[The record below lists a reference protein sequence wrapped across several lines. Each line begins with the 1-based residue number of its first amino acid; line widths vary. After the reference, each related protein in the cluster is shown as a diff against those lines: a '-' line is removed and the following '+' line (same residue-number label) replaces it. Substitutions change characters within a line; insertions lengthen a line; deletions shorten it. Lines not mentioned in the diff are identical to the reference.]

1 MMMNSYQFQLIFSLH
16 PNEDVEQHLDALFE
30 VGCDDALISMGKPG
44 YLATDFTRES
54 SSAYEAIK
62 TAVEAITT
70 AIPHAKLIKAGP
82 YIANL
87 SEIANL
93 FGCTRQNLSKYAR
106 GESPKS
112 DSFPCPIVSGKV
124 DYWYVLD
131 VALWLS
137 QNRKKQ
143 NKMNIIKQD
152 IDILKA
158 IHDLNIAIEEVRNQ
172 YDHDKNFL
180 NLVKNI
186 AA

>member
-1 MMMNSYQFQLIFSLH
+1 MNNYQFQLVFSLH
-16 PNEDVEQHLDALFE
+16 PNEDAEQYLDALFE
-30 VGCDDALISMGKPG
+30 AGCDDALISMGKPG
-44 YLATDFTRES
+44 YLAAEFTRES
-54 SSAYEAIK
+54 STAYDAIK
-62 TAVEAITT
+62 TAIKAITK
-70 AIPHAKLIKAGP
+70 AISHAKLIKASP

-87 SEIANL
+87 SEMAKL

-106 GESPKS
+106 GESLKS
-112 DSFPCPIVSGKV
+112 NSFPCPIVSGKV

-137 QNRKKQ
+137 QNKTKQ
-143 NKMNIIKQD
+143 NKVNIRKQD

-172 YDHDKNFL
+172 YNHNNNFL
-180 NLVKNI
+180 NLVKSI